1 VMIRLLL
8 LLACLVA
15 APVSAAS
22 PSAPDLTPPASDAD
36 AAAWAAFSDNLVVAL
51 QGENHG
57 VCCSALQHVV
67 AYGADVDVREARFE
81 VVRLFRDHPDER
93 VRMLALSALAQ
104 MRDGWVSDFLERS
117 ARFEDD
123 PRLAKLYRHA
133 ARASA
138 RLA

>member
-1 VMIRLLL
+1 MIRPLL
-8 LLACLVA
+8 LLALLAA
-15 APVSAAS
+15 APVSAAAMH
-22 PSAPDLTPPASDAD
+22 PTPDLTPPALDAD
-36 AAAWAAFSDNLVVAL
+36 AATWAAFSENLVVAL

-57 VCCSALQHVV
+57 VRCSALQLVV
-67 AYGADVDVREARFE
+67 AYGASVDVRGARFE

-117 ARFEDD
+117 ARFEGD
-123 PRLAKLYRHA
+123 PHLAKLYRHA